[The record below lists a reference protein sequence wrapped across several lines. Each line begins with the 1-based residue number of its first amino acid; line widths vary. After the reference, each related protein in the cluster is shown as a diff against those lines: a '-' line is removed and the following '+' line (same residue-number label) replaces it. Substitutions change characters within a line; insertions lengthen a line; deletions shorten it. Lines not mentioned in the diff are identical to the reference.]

1 MAKVQRLWTAEEVA
15 ARGCG
20 VALRR
25 FLILIT
31 PHGGT
36 NSQGLY
42 TFIAGSTMANI
53 VKQLVGGQESPF
65 DEIRQVDGQG
75 KEFWSARDLMPMLG
89 YAKWQKFKGVIETA
103 QENLETVTGQVI
115 NHITPTD
122 KMVKRPQGGGTTQ
135 LDYKLS
141 RLACYH
147 VALCC
152 DSRGNDQVKF
162 AKHYFA
168 VKTHQAE
175 TVIPQLSQENEA
187 LRLMLELERERN
199 LGKQLDS
206 TMLQLHG
213 DRVVLALRG
222 HSDVII
228 EKETVVTEVVEPD
241 TGKSTKILTA
251 DQLKQAVKERTGQ
264 KLSTAKQFTDALR
277 KAGRDDLL
285 EPVRRSQV
293 TEYVKPEF
301 LDEAIAVVYK
311 DQRQILLGE

>member
-1 MAKVQRLWTAEEVA
+1 MESIVRQTA
-15 ARGCG
+15 
-20 VALRR
+20 
-25 FLILIT
+25 T
-31 PHGGT
+31 T
-36 NSQGLY
+36 
-42 TFIAGSTMANI
+42 
-53 VKQLVGGQESPF
+53 QESPF
-65 DEIRQVDGQG
+65 DSIRQVDEHG

-89 YAKWQKFKGVIETA
+89 YAKWQKFKDVIETA
-103 QENLETVTGQVI
+103 GENLETVTGQVI

-175 TVIPQLSQENEA
+175 TVIPELAQENET

-199 LGKQLDS
+199 KGKQLDS

-222 HSDVII
+222 QADVIV
-228 EKETVVTEVVEPD
+228 EKETVITEVVEPD
-241 TGKSTKILTA
+241 TGKTSKILTA
-251 DQLKQAVKERTGQ
+251 DQLKRAVKERTGQ

-293 TEYVKPEF
+293 VEYVKPEF
-301 LDEAIAVVYK
+301 LNEAIAVVYGK
-311 DQRQILLGE
+311 YRQRLIGE